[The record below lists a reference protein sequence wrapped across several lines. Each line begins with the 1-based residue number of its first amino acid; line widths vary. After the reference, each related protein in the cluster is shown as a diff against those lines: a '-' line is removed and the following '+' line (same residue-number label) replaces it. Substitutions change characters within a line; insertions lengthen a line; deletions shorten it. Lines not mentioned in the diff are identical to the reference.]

1 MPELA
6 SQNCVPCR
14 GGEPPLPEEKIQEL
28 RKELPGWQVVEDD
41 GVKQLQRQF
50 DFPDFQSA
58 LRFTHQVGH
67 IAEEVDHHPELVTAW
82 GKVEVRW
89 WTYVIRGL
97 HKNDFIMAART
108 DGLYEGQ

>member
-1 MPELA
+1 MTGLA
-6 SQNCVPCR
+6 SQRCVPCR
-14 GGEPPLPEEKIQEL
+14 GGEPPLPDHKIQEL
-28 RKELPGWQVVEDD
+28 REELPGWQVVEAD

-58 LRFTHQVGH
+58 LRFTNRVGE

-82 GKVEVRW
+82 GQVEVRW
-89 WTYVIRGL
+89 WTHVIRGL

-108 DGLYEGQ
+108 DRLHEGQ